1 MAISLYD
8 LKPRFQ
14 SLLRPLAARL
24 AAAGVSANQVTLA
37 AIALSALGGL
47 LIGLFPAAW
56 APLLLLGPILLLR
69 MALNA
74 LDGMLAREH
83 GQASRL
89 GAMLNELGDLVSD
102 ALLYLPLALVPGL
115 PGGLVVA
122 VAVAGLIAEA
132 AGILA
137 LTLGAARAYD
147 GPLGKSDRA
156 LLFGA
161 LAFLLGLGVP
171 GGGWVA
177 LVLWLALAAAG
188 LTIVRRVR
196 RALKEATA

>member
-1 MAISLYD
+1 MAVSVYD

-14 SLLRPLAARL
+14 ALLRPLAGRL

-37 AIALSALGGL
+37 AVALSALGGL
-47 LIGLFPAAW
+47 LIGIWPGAW
-56 APLLLLGPILLLR
+56 APLVLLGPILFAR

-83 GQASRL
+83 GQASKL
-89 GAMLNELGDLVSD
+89 GALLNELGDLVSD

-115 PGGLVVA
+115 PGGLLVA
-122 VAVAGLIAEA
+122 VVVAGLIVEA

-137 LTLGAARAYD
+137 LTLGASRATD
-147 GPLGKSDRA
+147 GPFGKSDRA
-156 LLFGA
+156 LMFGA
-161 LAFLLGLGVP
+161 LAVLLGLGVP
-171 GGGWVA
+171 AGGWVA

-188 LTIVRRVR
+188 LSLVR
-196 RALKEATA
+196 RARKALAP